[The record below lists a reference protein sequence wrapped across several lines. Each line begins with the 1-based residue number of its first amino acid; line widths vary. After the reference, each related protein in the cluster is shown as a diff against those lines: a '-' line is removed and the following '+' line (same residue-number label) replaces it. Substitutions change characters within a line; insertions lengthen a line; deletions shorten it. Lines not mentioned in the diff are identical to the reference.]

1 MPASLGGK
9 AGSGYGPKVPP
20 GTGVTLEAGYR
31 RPMSEPR
38 APVPRPAAVIFDL
51 DGTLVDTVEARIK
64 AWLAVFSEEEIP
76 ADRRQVAALIGTDGR
91 HLARE
96 VASAAGITL
105 EPGRDESIDARCGA
119 IFAEL
124 NRSPKPLPGVHDLV
138 RRLEAAGVPWAI
150 ATSSRREQVAASVD
164 ALKLDRPPLI
174 IDGTHVE
181 HAKPAPDLLL
191 LAARELDTE
200 AAQCWY
206 VGDATW
212 DMLAASSAGMIS
224 VGVTSGVADK
234 ATLLGAGARRVVASL
249 AELEV

>member
-1 MPASLGGK
+1 MPQ
-9 AGSGYGPKVPP
+9 PP
-20 GTGVTLEAGYR
+20 
-31 RPMSEPR
+31 RP
-38 APVPRPAAVIFDL
+38 VLRPAAVIFDL
-51 DGTLVDTVEARIK
+51 DGTLVDTVEARIR
-64 AWLAVFSEEEIP
+64 AWLAVFSEEGIP

-91 HLARE
+91 RLARE

-124 NRSPKPLPGVHDLV
+124 NRRPQALPGVHDLF

-164 ALKLDRPPLI
+164 ALDLDRPPLI
-174 IDGTHVE
+174 VDGTHVE

-191 LAARELDTE
+191 LAADELHTE
-200 AAQCWY
+200 PERCWY

-212 DMLAASSAGMIS
+212 DVLAASAAGMIS
-224 VGVTSGVADK
+224 VGVTSGAVDA
-234 ATLLGAGARRVVASL
+234 ATLLAAGAGRVVASL

>member
-1 MPASLGGK
+1 
-9 AGSGYGPKVPP
+9 
-20 GTGVTLEAGYR
+20 
-31 RPMSEPR
+31 MSEPP
-38 APVPRPAAVIFDL
+38 APLPRPAAVILDL

-64 AWLAVFSEEEIP
+64 AWLGVFSKEGIP
-76 ADRRQVAALIGTDGR
+76 AERRQVAALIGTDGR
-91 HLARE
+91 RLARE

-124 NRSPKPLPGVHDLV
+124 NRRPQPLPGVHDLV
-138 RRLEAAGVPWAI
+138 QRLEAAGVPWAI
-150 ATSSRREQVAASVD
+150 ATSSRREQVAVSVG
-164 ALKLDRPPLI
+164 ALELDRPPLI

-191 LAARELDTE
+191 LAARQLHTDP
-200 AAQCWY
+200 ARCWY

-212 DMLAASSAGMIS
+212 DVLAAAAAGMVS
-224 VGVTSGVADK
+224 VGVTSGVADA